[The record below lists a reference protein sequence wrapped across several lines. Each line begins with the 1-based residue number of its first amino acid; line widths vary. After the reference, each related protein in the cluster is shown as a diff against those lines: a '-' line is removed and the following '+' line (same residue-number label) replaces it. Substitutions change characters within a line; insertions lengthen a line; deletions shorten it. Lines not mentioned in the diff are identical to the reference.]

1 MNNNCCSYTNDCT
14 NMCNQTSCACGSC
27 NTENNC
33 FLWIIIGIIIL
44 IMLFCF
50 NDNC

>member
-1 MNNNCCSYTNDCT
+1 MNNNCCSCANDSS
-14 NMCNQTSCACGSC
+14 NMCTSTGCFNSSC

-44 IMLFCF
+44 ILLFCF